1 MLSLLVIKL
10 GMKTNLNVSKY
21 KDGTPIPEVTDPVEW
36 AKLTT
41 RVWYYYDYDSSN
53 GKLYGKLYNW
63 YAVNNNKGLTPAGY
77 QIPAGE
83 QWTTLTNFIG
93 SEAGLKMKET
103 DTSNWTSP
111 NSEATNSTG
120 FTGLLGGICIS
131 NGDIIL
137 LVIMATGGVQP
148 VWTQQRPGIEV

>member
-53 GKLYGKLYNW
+53 GKL
-63 YAVNNNKGLTPAGY
+63 
-77 QIPAGE
+77 
-83 QWTTLTNFIG
+83 
-93 SEAGLKMKET
+93 
-103 DTSNWTSP
+103 
-111 NSEATNSTG
+111 
-120 FTGLLGGICIS
+120 
-131 NGDIIL
+131 
-137 LVIMATGGVQP
+137 
-148 VWTQQRPGIEV
+148 

>member
-1 MLSLLVIKL
+1 MTK
-10 GMKTNLNVSKY
+10 NLNVSRY
-21 KDGTPIPEVTDPVEW
+21 RNGDLIPQATDASQW
-36 AKLTT
+36 AGLTHAA
-41 RVWYYYDYDSSN
+41 WCYSSN
-53 GKLYGKLYNW
+53 DLSNGRVYGKLYNW

-137 LVIMATGGVQP
+137 LVIMATGGVQL